1 MWGEWHSSSLYTVEI
16 FDTRVVELAG
26 NRSLSRRSTLGSVA
40 LGGLLSGCSSL
51 SPSEPTLPVGAT
63 EIAASAEY
71 QAWHAKT
78 EACSGLSGDFST
90 IKFYVVPGVE
100 TFPTTGGPK
109 VGEWTS
115 DGATNRIVLAGN
127 YRNFEMVV
135 RHELLHSL
143 LRKEGHPREYFVDR
157 CHLTWDSWNWPQ
169 SGAPPQS
176 GE

>member
-1 MWGEWHSSSLYTVEI
+1 M
-16 FDTRVVELAG
+16 
-26 NRSLSRRSTLGSVA
+26 A

-51 SPSEPTLPVGAT
+51 SPSEPSLPAGAT
-63 EIAASAEY
+63 EIVAPIAY
-71 QAWHAKT
+71 QEWHAKT

-100 TFPTTGGPK
+100 TFSTKDGSK

-115 DGATNRIVLAGN
+115 DGVTNRVVIAGN
-127 YRNFEMVV
+127 YQNFEMVV

-143 LRKEGHPREYFVDR
+143 LRKEGHPPEYFVDR
-157 CHLTWDSWNWPQ
+157 CHLTWESWNGPR
-169 SGAPPQS
+169 GGAAPPL